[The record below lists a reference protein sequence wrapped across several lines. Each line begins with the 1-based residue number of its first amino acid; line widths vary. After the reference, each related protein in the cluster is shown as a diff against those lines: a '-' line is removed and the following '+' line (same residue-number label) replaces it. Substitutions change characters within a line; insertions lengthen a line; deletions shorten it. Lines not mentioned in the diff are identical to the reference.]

1 MTMQEK
7 IAAQNGRTKLCK
19 HFLMGCCPH
28 GDRCTYTHDIAV
40 MKPDEQKVFIGGIPS
55 NCSSRQLIDAIEKVG
70 FKVLNIPKCHPA
82 GFAPKVC
89 LESVEKAKAL
99 LKIARIDVGGV
110 TADVRK
116 FTDSRS
122 HNRDNMCVKISGLPE
137 GTTGQTLM
145 EALEN
150 AGFLIERSPL
160 IQAGE
165 TTCERLEMATVE
177 QADALLTFE
186 EYTLLGATVKF
197 TPYAMM
203 SAASKP
209 RSRSKTSA
217 RPFGWTQR
225 PSREVKRTGFLNRA
239 VRSVP
244 RSPPITLSASRS
256 PPMTYGDLEL

>member
-1 MTMQEK
+1 
-7 IAAQNGRTKLCK
+7 
-19 HFLMGCCPH
+19 MGCCPH

-55 NCSSRQLIDAIEKVG
+55 DCSSRQLIEAIEKVG

-186 EYTLLGATVKF
+186 AYTLLGVTVIF

-203 SAASKP
+203 SLAPKP
-209 RSRSKTSA
+209 RSRREPSA

-225 PSREVKRTGFLNRA
+225 HSREGKRTGFLNRA
-239 VRSVP
+239 VRSVS
-244 RSPPITLSASRS
+244 RSPTTLSASRS